1 MLGTDARIAAL
12 AAEEWG
18 VLSIEELQACGLS
31 RLAAARRER
40 RGALHRMHQGVYA
53 VGHPAAPREGLW
65 LAAVKACG
73 EGAVLSHHS
82 AAAYW
87 RFVEWDDRLPEVT
100 VPGPGTRRHE
110 GIRVHRSACLDRK
123 DVMVRD
129 GIPVTAPARTLL
141 DLAAILP
148 YWPLRRAVRE
158 AMALRRVAIRQ
169 LVDVLAR
176 RGPCRGSRNFA
187 RIIADG
193 FMPTES
199 LLSDIVLDLILAGGF
214 ERPEVS
220 KPLILDG
227 RRVVPD
233 FRWPAQQI
241 VVEADGGQWHDHPLA
256 RQDDAERDALLEAH
270 GHHVIHVT
278 WDQAVTKQQ
287 QTLRRFEAVGAPTHR
302 AST

>member
-1 MLGTDARIAAL
+1 M
-12 AAEEWG
+12 
-18 VLSIEELQACGLS
+18 
-31 RLAAARRER
+31 
-40 RGALHRMHQGVYA
+40 
-53 VGHPAAPREGLW
+53 
-65 LAAVKACG
+65 
-73 EGAVLSHHS
+73 
-82 AAAYW
+82 
-87 RFVEWDDRLPEVT
+87 
-100 VPGPGTRRHE
+100 PGPGTRRHE

-148 YWPLRRAVRE
+148 YWPLAPRGSRGDGPAPRGDPAARRRAR
-158 AMALRRVAIRQ
+158 A
-169 LVDVLAR
+169 

-193 FMPTES
+193 FTPTES
-199 LLSDIVLDLILAGGF
+199 VLSDIVLDLILAGGF

-220 KPLILDG
+220 EPLILDG

-233 FRWPAQQI
+233 FRWPAQRI
-241 VVEADGGQWHDHPLA
+241 VVEADGGQWHDHTLA

-278 WDQAVTKQQ
+278 WDQAVAKQQ
-287 QTLRRFEAVGAPTHR
+287 QTLRRFAAAGAPKHR